1 MSNPIPPVSTLKA
14 HVVVWD
20 ETFSKDASVI
30 LVGEDGFPVAELPIN
45 LSVILFQ
52 NDSRDARLSEPV
64 GYVSQ
69 DLHLAKVTL

>member
-52 NDSRDARLSEPV
+52 NDSRDARRKSAESIAAEFVEKWNRP
-64 GYVSQ
+64 
-69 DLHLAKVTL
+69 